1 MLQHF
6 RQAHWALGKADMA
19 IDPTAPVSPTYTALP
34 VGGAPAEAAAALL
47 ARARAATAETATVL
61 GALASADGKGVDG
74 AGLKASPSQG
84 VDVAA
89 GTTPNAETIRTVV
102 RQAAARAV
110 AHQTGLAP
118 LLSDLSEM
126 ASRPDTPPAVRE
138 AARALIRSAM
148 PTDKPVTS
156 TRLREAVRRSG
167 AFLETDLARM
177 GATEAA
183 RTAGRSSPALPQPD
197 LGRDLKAGL
206 LVFRTVVSTWLGEV
220 QEPAG
225 PEHDGGGDRPP
236 ARSASGQ
243 APATAPS
250 SPPLGGTVAYGMR
263 VGAPAPSFESLP
275 GQGQSAPAHAPEAQA
290 LRASEASFSPA
301 STLISAQVAASAT
314 EADAPPGGATPAGSE
329 PDPDLPADALHEPAA
344 DGAPERPLATASPA
358 GRTVPAV
365 PGEKLLTG
373 TLAQPEAGEASLPE
387 ELQLPD
393 ADHLSSRQVAE
404 RSAAGGASP
413 GRAPPP
419 PPFPGGPMSPQA
431 AHLAS
436 LRPDASAPDLARH
449 LLRETSGA
457 IDRQTLMQIASMAEP
472 TPGHPGEPVRSSETV
487 PARVMLDL
495 PLQTPQGIAVA
506 QFEISRDGGGGGGS
520 GGPSGER
527 TWRARFSLDVEPLGP
542 VHVQIALTGAQTR
555 VSLWAERP
563 EAMARLRGGEETLN
577 AALRQA
583 ELTPELAFHAGAP
596 LILAGGAGRF
606 VDRAS

>member
-1 MLQHF
+1 MLRHF

-61 GALASADGKGVDG
+61 GALASVDGKGVDG

-118 LLSDLSEM
+118 LLSDLSDM

-167 AFLETDLARM
+167 AFLETDLARL
-177 GATEAA
+177 GAAEAA
-183 RTAGRSSPALPQPD
+183 QTAGRSSPALPQSE

-206 LVFRTVVSTWLGEV
+206 LVFRAVVSTWLGEV
-220 QEPAG
+220 QVPAA
-225 PEHDGGGDRPP
+225 PQRDEGGDNEPSQSVP
-236 ARSASGQ
+236 GQ
-243 APATAPS
+243 RGTPAPS
-250 SPPLGGTVAYGMR
+250 SVPLGGTVAYGMR
-263 VGAPAPSFESLP
+263 VSAPAPSIEVLP
-275 GQGQSAPAHAPEAQA
+275 GQAQIAPAHAPEAQA
-290 LRASEASFSPA
+290 LRASEPSISSA

-314 EADAPPGGATPAGSE
+314 EAEAPPGGATPAGSE
-329 PDPDLPADALHEPAA
+329 PDPDLPAA
-344 DGAPERPLATASPA
+344 DGARERPFATALPA
-358 GRTVPAV
+358 GRAVPAV
-365 PGEKLLTG
+365 PGEKLTTG
-373 TLAQPEAGEASLPE
+373 ILGQPEAGEASLPE
-387 ELQLPD
+387 ELQGPD
-393 ADHLSSRQVAE
+393 AEQLSSRQVAE

-419 PPFPGGPMSPQA
+419 PPFPGGPMTPQA
-431 AHLAS
+431 AHQAT
-436 LRPDASAPDLARH
+436 LRPDAPAPDLARH
-449 LLRETSGA
+449 LLREAGGA
-457 IDRQTLMQIASMAEP
+457 LDRQTLMQIASLAEP
-472 TPGHPGEPVRSSETV
+472 MTATPGEPVRHVESAPV
-487 PARVMLDL
+487 RVMLDL

-520 GGPSGER
+520 AGPSGER

-542 VHVQIALTGAQTR
+542 VHVQVALTGAQTR

-563 EAMARLRGGEETLN
+563 EAMARLRGGEETLS

-596 LILAGGAGRF
+596 PILAGGAGRF